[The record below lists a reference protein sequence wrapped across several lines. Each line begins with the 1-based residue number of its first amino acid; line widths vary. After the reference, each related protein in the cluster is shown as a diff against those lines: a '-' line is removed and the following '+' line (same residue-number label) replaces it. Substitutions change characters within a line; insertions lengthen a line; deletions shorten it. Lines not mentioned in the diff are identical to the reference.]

1 MNEDLSAK
9 FQFFVWIA
17 MAVFMLMLTEISV
30 GSAAEPD
37 SIRTSHFVIYSGYA
51 QYGKVLATN
60 PFLKQSVLDGDSHIE
75 YAAFSLQ
82 YLKQTTGEKEWERNF
97 NYPTYGIGIYSANFF
112 DNKGFGTPI
121 AIYGVLRA
129 PFKRWGGLSL
139 NYDTGFGL
147 TFNWKS
153 FNPTANNFDISL
165 GARETVFID
174 LGINLKYRLTDRL
187 DLSLG
192 YSFTHFSNGA
202 LKVPN
207 FGLNTF
213 APKVSVE
220 YNLQRFVPP
229 SKEIATLPFLKNSTL
244 DISLFGGLKNVV
256 YNGSNPDTTNSY
268 KGVYYQEYGI
278 NTTLNRQVS
287 RKSRIGFGCSLSY
300 DGSYNSIAYV
310 DHGELEPVEGFH
322 KDKLS
327 LSIFPSYELVIYR
340 LSVVVQPG
348 FYLFRQQSADKKPV
362 TYQRL
367 GLHYNLSQKLFTGIC
382 LRAYDYHVSDF
393 IEWTLGYHLDLGRH
407 TGH

>member
-9 FQFFVWIA
+9 CQLFVR
-17 MAVFMLMLTEISV
+17 MLITAFLLLILEIPYAH
-30 GSAAEPD
+30 AAFSD
-37 SIRTSHFVIYSGYA
+37 STKTAHFNIFSGYA

-60 PFLKQSVLDGDSHIE
+60 PFLKQAITDGDSHIE
-75 YAAFSLQ
+75 YASFSLQ
-82 YLKQTTGEKEWERNF
+82 YLKQTTGEKEWERIFNF
-97 NYPTYGIGIYSANFF
+97 PTYGLGIYTANFF

-121 AIYGVLRA
+121 AFYGVLKA
-129 PFKRWGGLSL
+129 PFRRWGKWSL
-139 NYDTGFGL
+139 NYDSGFGL

-153 FNPTANNFDISL
+153 FNPSANNFDISL

-174 LGINLKYRLTDRL
+174 LGINLKYRLNDQYN
-187 DLSLG
+187 LSLG

-213 APKVSVE
+213 SPKISIE
-220 YNLQRFVPP
+220 YNLQKFVLP
-229 SKEIATLPFLKNSTL
+229 SKVSPTGPFPINTFL
-244 DISLFGGLKNVV
+244 DISFFGGIKNVV
-256 YNGSNPDTTNSY
+256 YNGNNPDSVNNY
-268 KGVYYQEYGI
+268 KGVYYQVYGV
-278 NTTLNRQVS
+278 NATLNRQVT
-287 RKSRIGFGCSLSY
+287 RKSRIGFGCSFSY
-300 DGSYNSIAYV
+300 DGSYNSTAYI

-340 LSVVVQPG
+340 LSVIVQPG

-362 TYQRL
+362 AFQRL
-367 GLHYNLSQKLFTGIC
+367 GLHYQLGRNLFTGVC

-393 IEWTLGYHLDLGRH
+393 IECTLGYHLDLTRRP
-407 TGH
+407 